1 MNNLSILHASLLKNT
16 SHTQYFF
23 YIVMMKKNIVYF
35 SFILCSLYF
44 VNPIKAQINLPIDF
58 ENEQISNDDIIHFN
72 GGSGYVV
79 YNPQIDND
87 NPSEY
92 VGVVIRDGG
101 DIWAGTYIELD
112 SYLDFSTNT
121 TLNMRV
127 LSPYPGLMVKFKI
140 EGDQGAF
147 PSEPATERDSYTT
160 KNNEWEMLSWD
171 FSGEPSNTYRKLVL
185 MFDFGNI
192 GDGTANSTFYYDDI
206 YQTDP
211 SGGLSQMD
219 LPVTFEDPSVYYV
232 LTDFG
237 GNGPSTILE
246 TVDGNYARVEK
257 NSGAET
263 WAGVTIGSGA
273 GFLNNIPVTNTD
285 TKMFVHV
292 YVSGTTQTGIPIK
305 LKIENSQDATQ
316 SVETDT
322 NTTVAGEWETM
333 EFDFSNESD
342 GTAALNTNF
351 VFDMAS
357 IFFNFG
363 SSGNQ
368 NIVYYFDNVSFGA
381 PLSVDDNLPTSYK
394 IYPNPFIDVINVL
407 GIEGDETIV
416 VNDILGKEISK
427 GVGVEKI
434 NLSGFEKGTYFLT
447 LSKGGQSSTFKVIK
461 K

>member
-1 MNNLSILHASLLKNT
+1 
-16 SHTQYFF
+16 
-23 YIVMMKKNIVYF
+23 MKKNIVCF
-35 SFILCSLYF
+35 SFILCF
-44 VNPIKAQINLPIDF
+44 IFFINPIKAQINLPIDF

-87 NPSEY
+87 NQSEY

-160 KNNEWEMLSWD
+160 KNNEWEILSWD

-185 MFDFGNI
+185 MFDFGNV
-192 GDGTANSTFYYDDI
+192 GDGTADSTFYYDDI

-305 LKIENSQDATQ
+305 LKIENSQDPTQ

-351 VFDMAS
+351 VIDMAS

-407 GIEGDETIV
+407 GIEGDETII
-416 VNDILGKEISK
+416 VNDILGKEIFK
-427 GVGVEKI
+427 GIGVEKI

-447 LSKGGQSSTFKVIK
+447 LSKGGQSSIFKVIK

>member
-1 MNNLSILHASLLKNT
+1 
-16 SHTQYFF
+16 
-23 YIVMMKKNIVYF
+23 MKKNIVSF
-35 SFILCSLYF
+35 SFILCSIF
-44 VNPIKAQINLPIDF
+44 FINPIKAQINLPIDF
-58 ENEQISNDDIIHFN
+58 ENEQITNDDIIHFN

-87 NPSEY
+87 NQSEY

-101 DIWAGTYIELD
+101 DIWAGAYIELD

-160 KNNEWEMLSWD
+160 KNNEWEILSWD

-185 MFDFGNI
+185 MFDFGNV
-192 GDGTANSTFYYDDI
+192 GDGTADSTFYYDDI

-292 YVSGTTQTGIPIK
+292 YVSGTTQTGIPVK
-305 LKIENSQDATQ
+305 LKIENSQDPTQ

-322 NTTVAGEWETM
+322 NTTVTGEWETM

-351 VFDMAS
+351 VLDMAS

-407 GIEGDETIV
+407 GIEGDETII

-427 GVGVEKI
+427 GIGVEKI

-447 LSKGGQSSTFKVIK
+447 LSKGGQSSIFKVIK

>member
-1 MNNLSILHASLLKNT
+1 MKNKFSYISLLAL
-16 SHTQYFF
+16 
-23 YIVMMKKNIVYF
+23 I
-35 SFILCSLYF
+35 FISKSIF
-44 VNPIKAQINLPIDF
+44 GQIELPINF
-58 ENEQISNDDIIHFN
+58 EDEQIINSDIIHFN

-79 YNPQIDND
+79 YNPQIDDD

-92 VGVVIRDGG
+92 VGVIIRDGG

-112 SYLDFSTNT
+112 SYLDFSSNT
-121 TLNMRV
+121 TLKMNV

-140 EGDQGAF
+140 EGDVGEF
-147 PSEPATERDSYTT
+147 PSEPATERDAYTT
-160 KNNEWEMLSWD
+160 KTNEWEILSWD

-185 MFDFGNI
+185 MFDFGNV
-192 GDGTANSTFYYDDI
+192 GDGTADSTFYYDDI

-273 GFLNNIPVTNTD
+273 GFLNDIPISDND
-285 TKMFVHV
+285 TKMYVDI
-292 YVSGTTQTGIPIK
+292 YVSGTTQTQIPIK
-305 LKIENSQDATQ
+305 LKIENSQNPTQ
-316 SVETDT
+316 SVETDSY
-322 NTTVAGEWETM
+322 TTAAGEWETM
-333 EFDFSNESD
+333 EFDFSNESQ
-342 GTAALNTNF
+342 GTAALNTDF

-363 SSGNQ
+363 STGNQ
-368 NIVYYFDNVSFGA
+368 NIVYYFDNVSFGY
-381 PLSVDDNLPTSYK
+381 PLNINNNLLVSYK
-394 IYPNPFIDVINVL
+394 IYPNPFLESINII
-407 GIEGDETIV
+407 GIESNEIIII
-416 VNDILGKEISK
+416 NDILGKEIFK
-427 GVGVEKI
+427 AIGVEEI
-434 NLSGFEKGTYFLT
+434 NLAGFEKGTYFLT
-447 LSKGGQSSTFKVIK
+447 ISKGKQNTIFKLIK

>member
-1 MNNLSILHASLLKNT
+1 MKAI
-16 SHTQYFF
+16 
-23 YIVMMKKNIVYF
+23 IVCF
-35 SFILCSLYF
+35 SFILCSIF
-44 VNPIKAQINLPIDF
+44 FINPIKAQINLPIDF
-58 ENEQISNDDIIHFN
+58 ENEQITNDDIIHFN

-87 NPSEY
+87 NQSEY

-160 KNNEWEMLSWD
+160 KNNEWEILSWD
-171 FSGEPSNTYRKLVL
+171 FSGDPSNTYRNLVL
-185 MFDFGNI
+185 MFDFGNV
-192 GDGTANSTFYYDDI
+192 GDGTADSTFYYDDI

-305 LKIENSQDATQ
+305 LKIENSQDPTQ

-322 NTTVAGEWETM
+322 YTTVAGEWETM
-333 EFDFSNESD
+333 EFDFSNESE
-342 GTAALNTNF
+342 GTATLNTDF

-363 SSGNQ
+363 SSGNE

-407 GIEGDETIV
+407 GIEGDETII
-416 VNDILGKEISK
+416 VNDILGKEIFK
-427 GVGVEKI
+427 GIGVEKI

-447 LSKGGQSSTFKVIK
+447 LSKGGQSSIFKVIK